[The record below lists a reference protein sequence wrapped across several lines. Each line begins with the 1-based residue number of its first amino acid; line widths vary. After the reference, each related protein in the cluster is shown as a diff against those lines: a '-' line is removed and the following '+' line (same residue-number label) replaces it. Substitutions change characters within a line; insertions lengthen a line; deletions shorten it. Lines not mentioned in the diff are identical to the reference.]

1 MAQSARSRVTTTK
14 DIERALA
21 KIPRCDPD
29 ALPPVPRSTDAPLS
43 LGSMGPLSPDAF
55 GTLPALDEDRIERM
69 RREEEAQAR
78 EAWDARFDLARA
90 SLPEKFAWVPTLR
103 PPFDVL
109 GSTFATALPWF
120 RAHHAA
126 RLLAAWKSPKNILL
140 CGDVGAGKTT
150 LLILFA
156 RWTLAAAGYDA
167 PAIRKRRDE
176 IAAERNMK
184 RDPSTRYQHVLPE
197 PEHLS
202 QVRAAQHSRFV
213 SVPSLLDA
221 KGLQPDEAAVESAKR
236 ASVLFLDEIG
246 KELVDAQP
254 GSYLASSRAPA
265 LMRVIE
271 HFWNAPKRWFGT
283 TMYRPETLASMY
295 DLGTFRRLVEDESG
309 AVAIDLDAPDWAGV
323 YLKEK
328 AARARAERSRR

>member
-1 MAQSARSRVTTTK
+1 MTTAEEL
-14 DIERALA
+14 ERILA
-21 KIPRCDPD
+21 GIPPRKPEDLPPIPRP
-29 ALPPVPRSTDAPLS
+29 ADAPLS
-43 LGSMGPLSPDAF
+43 LASMGPLSPDAF
-55 GTLPALDEDRIERM
+55 GSLPALDGDHLERM

-120 RAHHAA
+120 KAHHAA

-167 PAIRKRRDE
+167 PAIRKRREE

-221 KGLQPDEAAVESAKR
+221 RGLQPYEAAVESAKR
-236 ASVLFLDEIG
+236 ASVLFIDEIG
-246 KELVDAQP
+246 KELADAQP

-265 LMRVIE
+265 LIKVVE
-271 HFWNAPKRWFGT
+271 HFWNTPKRWFAT
-283 TMYRPETLASMY
+283 TMYRPESLAGMY

-309 AVAIDLDAPDWAGV
+309 AAVIDLNAPDWAGV
-323 YLKEK
+323 HLKEK
-328 AARARAERSRR
+328 AARARAERSKR